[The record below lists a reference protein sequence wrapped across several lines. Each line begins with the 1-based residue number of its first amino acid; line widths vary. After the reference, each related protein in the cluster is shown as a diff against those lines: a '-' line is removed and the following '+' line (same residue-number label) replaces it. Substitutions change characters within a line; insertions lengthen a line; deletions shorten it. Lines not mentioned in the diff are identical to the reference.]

1 MGMKKI
7 FHKPVN
13 SAVNL
18 LSSIMPHGEE
28 LPEKAQVAIALMG
41 AVIWADGKL
50 EKAEIDSFR
59 EILSSKYSAKQV
71 DKFVTILEQSKNIDL
86 AANCERLAELE
97 VTDDE
102 RRKFILVLLE
112 LSFSNNDFCPAQRQ
126 LIETIA
132 ENLAVS
138 RETLDSYIQKVDLEQ
153 SKKNKIVQS
162 GTGIIVALI
171 IVLIFILAATFLKA
185 VVFGLILAYL
195 FLPLEKFYERK
206 FTNSPLFLKLFYLIG
221 ALLAP
226 FKKLS
231 EHFNRNQEVI
241 ELSAEELE
249 ARRVTALVNRATT
262 ATVGTFIAL
271 SIVVIIVIAL
281 FSFNYASGMSGSLK
295 QWFDHNVKPSE
306 KVVAVDNS
314 EQALKAIIVGKNKT
328 IVIAAKKDSEHKNIN
343 NQQTSLNNRAS
354 SLEQRVDANSKQA
367 AANSN
372 GAIIA
377 NSDHPVGNDGA
388 IAQNSKD
395 SVKAG
400 NIIKSSQ
407 IKVFLNNLAKKLE
420 AFKPKI
426 TKIPVIKWGIE
437 QVSQYLN
444 NQENQKALISLIMK
458 KTSGVFSF
466 TAGFLANIFSFLL
479 EILLTIFFFSLILNK
494 MATFSSG
501 TTGHE
506 QQEGYLVESIFNSK
520 WLPKTSEGTL
530 TEAKRIINAII
541 DKLKKWLRGY
551 VSIISIEMPIYIIG
565 FALIGVP
572 YAILLGMIAGCTVL
586 LPYIGPLV
594 SGVLTCLVCLAVGGD
609 NVMLV
614 IVLTVVFYMIM
625 NGVVEQLFLYPSLVG
640 EALGL
645 TTLETIIVVLLGGV
659 FAGLFGMIFAVPAAS
674 VMKYLIPQIYKCWQK
689 E

>member
-7 FHKPVN
+7 FHTPVN

-18 LSSIMPHGEE
+18 LSSIMPRGEE
-28 LPEKAQVAIALMG
+28 LSEKAQVAIALMG

-50 EKAEIDSFR
+50 EKSEIDSFR

-71 DKFVTILEQSKNIDL
+71 DNFVTILQRSKNIDL
-86 AANCERLAELE
+86 AANCERLAKLE
-97 VTDDE
+97 VSDDE
-102 RRKFILVLLE
+102 RRKFIIVLLE
-112 LSFSNNDFCPAQRQ
+112 LSFSNNDFCPAQREM
-126 LIETIA
+126 IETIA
-132 ENLAVS
+132 DNLVIS
-138 RETLDSYIQKVDLEQ
+138 RETLDSYIQEVELQQ

-206 FTNSPLFLKLFYLIG
+206 FTNSPLFLKLFYLVG

-231 EHFNRNQEVI
+231 EYFNRNHETV
-241 ELSAEELE
+241 ELTAEELE
-249 ARRVTALVNRATT
+249 KRRITVLVNRATT
-262 ATVGTFIAL
+262 ATVGTFVTL
-271 SIVVIIVIAL
+271 SIVVIVMVTL

-295 QWFDHNVKPSE
+295 QWFEHNVKASE
-306 KVVAVDNS
+306 KVVAADNS
-314 EQALKAIIVGKNKT
+314 EQKIKAVIIGNDKT
-328 IVIAAKKDSEHKNIN
+328 IVIATKKEAENKNIHN
-343 NQQTSLNNRAS
+343 HQANLNNATG
-354 SLEQRVDANSKQA
+354 EATHRVDANSKQVA
-367 AANSN
+367 VNSN
-372 GAIIA
+372 EAA
-377 NSDHPVGNDGA
+377 TTSSDH
-388 IAQNSKD
+388 
-395 SVKAG
+395 SVAVVDEIVQPNKNPEKSEPA
-400 NIIKSSQ
+400 IKSSE
-407 IKVFLNNLAKKLE
+407 IKTFLNNLAQKLE

-426 TKIPVIKWGIE
+426 TKIPLVKWGIE

-444 NQENQKALISLIMK
+444 NQANQKALVSLIMK

-494 MATFSSG
+494 MATFSSV
-501 TTGHE
+501 TTAHE
-506 QQEGYLVESIFNSK
+506 QHEGYLVESIFNSK
-520 WLPKTSEGTL
+520 WMPKTSEGTL

-551 VSIISIEMPIYIIG
+551 VAIIAIEMPIYIIG
-565 FALIGVP
+565 FALLGVP

-594 SGVLTCLVCLAVGGD
+594 SGVLTCLVCLAVGGE
-609 NVMLV
+609 NVMVV
-614 IVLTVVFYMIM
+614 IALTVIFYMIM
-625 NGVVEQLFLYPSLVG
+625 NGVVEQLFLYPSFVG

-674 VMKYLIPQIYKCWQK
+674 VMKYLIPQIYQCWQK

>member
-1 MGMKKI
+1 MGIKKI

-28 LPEKAQVAIALMG
+28 LSEKAQLAISFMG

-50 EKAEIDSFR
+50 EKTEVESFR
-59 EILSSKYSAKQV
+59 EILSNKYSAKQV
-71 DKFVTILEQSKNIDL
+71 DKFVTILQHSKNIDL
-86 AANCERLAELE
+86 DENCERLVRMD

-102 RRKFILVLLE
+102 RRRLLTALLE
-112 LSFSNNDFCPAQRQ
+112 LSFSNNDFSPAQREM
-126 LIETIA
+126 IETIA
-132 ENLAVS
+132 DKLAVK
-138 RETLDSYIQKVDLEQ
+138 RETLDLYIKKVEQQQ

-206 FTNSPLFLKLFYLIG
+206 FTTNSAFLKLFYLAGVIV
-221 ALLAP
+221 AP

-231 EHFNRNQEVI
+231 EHFNRNKDTI
-241 ELSAEELE
+241 ELSATEQEERQL
-249 ARRVTALVNRATT
+249 AALINRATT
-262 ATVGTFIAL
+262 ATVGTFVTL
-271 SIVVIIVIAL
+271 SIIIILVVAL
-281 FSFNYASGMSGSLK
+281 FSFNYASGMSGSLRQWVEHNMK
-295 QWFDHNVKPSE
+295 QVEKGKSEHDIKAVIIGKDKTVVLAKTTVKITSDNKNISKQSPSSNNETSQQSE
-306 KVVAVDNS
+306 KTISNS
-314 EQALKAIIVGKNKT
+314 ANAIATGGITENSDITSNPKKAIASTESKT
-328 IVIAAKKDSEHKNIN
+328 FFTD
-343 NQQTSLNNRAS
+343 
-354 SLEQRVDANSKQA
+354 
-367 AANSN
+367 
-372 GAIIA
+372 
-377 NSDHPVGNDGA
+377 
-388 IAQNSKD
+388 
-395 SVKAG
+395 
-400 NIIKSSQ
+400 
-407 IKVFLNNLAKKLE
+407 LAEKLE
-420 AFKPKI
+420 KFKPKV
-426 TKIPVIKWGIE
+426 TNIPIVKWGIE

-466 TAGFLANIFSFLL
+466 TAGFVANIFAFLL

-494 MATFSSG
+494 MATFSSAN
-501 TTGHE
+501 TGNE
-506 QQEGYLVESIFNSK
+506 QSSGYLVESIFSSK
-520 WLPKTSEGTL
+520 WMPQTSEGTL
-530 TEAKRIINAII
+530 DEAKRIINAII

-551 VSIISIEMPIYIIG
+551 VAIISIEMPIYIIG
-565 FALIGVP
+565 FALLGVP

-594 SGVLTCLVCLAVGGD
+594 SGVLTCLVCLAVGGE
-609 NVMLV
+609 NVMVV
-614 IVLTVVFYMIM
+614 IALTVIFYMIM
-625 NGVVEQLFLYPSLVG
+625 NGVVEQLFLYPTLVG

-659 FAGLFGMIFAVPAAS
+659 FAGLFGMIFAVPTAS